1 MWILQNSQKL
11 WLNKDNEWVRNK
23 KDPRL
28 FHALHQVERVTRGLK
43 GKCVAVRID
52 DPPIK
57 VKKGG
62 VKK

>member
-1 MWILQNSQKL
+1 L